1 MRLLTQIVLLAVMFL
16 FSVMVHSEVKEILY
30 ESGALQ
36 FEYQKKKGKLHGIS
50 KEYYETGELKAEITY
65 KRGKLVAKERY
76 RRNNDLE
83 YKLKYENGKKIE
95 TRNEYYVTGEPFRRR
110 TYINGKRE
118 NLEIEYYKDGTTKAE
133 RNYVDGKKKGSARG
147 YYINGKL
154 MGDWLFEN
162 DEPISATLF
171 YKTGEKWIVH
181 SHFDSKGRID
191 GVSKEYDKAGKLMA
205 LRFYKQQKMVR
216 RTRVGAWLQW
226 WWELRY

>member
-1 MRLLTQIVLLAVMFL
+1 MRLLTQIVLLAVMFV
-16 FSVMVHSEVKEILY
+16 FSVMVQSEVTEKYY

-36 FEYQKKKGKLHGIS
+36 FEYQKKNGKLHGIS
-50 KEYYETGELKAEITY
+50 KEYYETGELKAEIAY
-65 KRGKLVAKERY
+65 KRGKLVAKKTHL
-76 RRNNDLE
+76 RNGDME
-83 YKLKYENGKKIE
+83 YELKYENGKKLE

-118 NLEIEYYKDGTTKAE
+118 KLEIEYYRDGKTKAE
-133 RNYVDGKKKGSARG
+133 RNYVNGKKKGSARG

-181 SHFDSKGRID
+181 SHFDSKGRIE

-205 LRFYKQQKMVR
+205 LRFYKQNDMVK

>member
-16 FSVMVHSEVKEILY
+16 FSVMVQSEVKEILY

-50 KEYYETGELKAEITY
+50 KEYYETGEIKAELTY
-65 KRGKLVAKERY
+65 RKGKLVAKKTY
-76 RRNNDLE
+76 LRNNDLE
-83 YKLKYENGKKIE
+83 YELKYENGKKLE
-95 TRNEYYVTGEPFRRR
+95 TRNEYYVTSEAFRRR
-110 TYINGKRE
+110 TYIDGKRE
-118 NLEIEYYKDGTTKAE
+118 GLEIEYYRDGTTKAE
-133 RNYVDGKKKGSARG
+133 RNYINGKKKGSARG

-154 MGDWLFEN
+154 MGDWFFEN

-181 SHFDSKGRID
+181 KYFDKKGRID

-205 LRFYKQQKMVR
+205 LRTYKENDMFKR
-216 RTRVGAWLQW
+216 ERVGAWLQW
-226 WWELRY
+226 WWEFRY